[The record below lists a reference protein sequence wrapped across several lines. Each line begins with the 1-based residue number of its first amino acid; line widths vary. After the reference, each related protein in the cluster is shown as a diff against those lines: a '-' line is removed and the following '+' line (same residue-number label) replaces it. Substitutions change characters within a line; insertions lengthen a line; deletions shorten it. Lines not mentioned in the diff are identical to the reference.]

1 MKLFAGSANP
11 NLAQKVADTLGIPL
25 AQSEVVRFEN
35 SEIRVRIAEEV
46 KNEECYVVQPTS
58 NPSDTHLMELFFFC
72 DALRRMEAKKVYAV
86 IPYFGYA
93 RQDIQHRE
101 GECVSANVVI
111 NFLESIGFSK
121 VYTVNIHDEATQG
134 VFSIPYKDISAM
146 SLLAETVKDYL
157 HEEGRYDIDKVIVLS
172 PDQGGVERAR
182 KFSEYLFPDTE
193 VHLAVIEKKRNLSK
207 IHTSRAV
214 DIYGEVKG
222 RTVILVDDMTTSGG
236 TLINAAKLCKEKGAK
251 EMLAAI
257 VHHDFATDAPEKIE
271 ASHIAKFFTTDTI
284 YLKKSQTFSKLHE
297 VSVAKLI
304 AEALRE

>member
-11 NLAQKVADTLGIPL
+11 PLGQKIANELGVPL
-25 AQSEVVRFEN
+25 AQAEIVRFEN
-35 SEIRVRIAEEV
+35 SEIRIRIAEDV
-46 KNEECYVVQPTS
+46 KNEECYVVQPTA

-93 RQDIQHRE
+93 RQDIQHRD

-111 NFLESIGFSK
+111 TFLESIGFAK

-134 VFSIPYKDISAM
+134 VFSIPYKDISALP
-146 SLLAETVKDYL
+146 LLADTVKEYL
-157 HEEGRYDIDKVIVLS
+157 REEGVYDVNKVTVLS

-182 KFSEYLFPDTE
+182 KFSEELFPDTE
-193 VHLAVIEKKRNLSK
+193 VHLAVIEKKRNLNK

-214 DIYGEVKG
+214 DIYGDVKG
-222 RTVILVDDMTTSGG
+222 RNVILVDDMTTSGG
-236 TLINAAKLCKEKGAK
+236 TLINAAHLCKEKGARQ
-251 EMLAAI
+251 MLAVI
-257 VHHDFATDAPEKIE
+257 VHHDFAPDAPEKIQ

-284 YLKKSQTFSKLHE
+284 FLKKGQSFPKLQE

-304 AEALRE
+304 AEAIKK

>member
-11 NLAQKVADTLGIPL
+11 PLGQKIAEELGVPL
-25 AQSEVVRFEN
+25 AQAEIVRFEN
-35 SEIRVRIAEEV
+35 SEIRIRIAEDV
-46 KNEECYVVQPTS
+46 KNEECYVIQPTA

-93 RQDIQHRE
+93 RQDIQHRD

-111 NFLESIGFSK
+111 TFLESIGFAK

-134 VFSIPYKDISAM
+134 VFSIPYKDISALP
-146 SLLAETVKDYL
+146 LLADTVKDYL
-157 HEEGRYDIDKVIVLS
+157 REEGVYDVNKVTVLS

-182 KFSEYLFPDTE
+182 KFSEELFPDTE
-193 VHLAVIEKKRNLSK
+193 VHLAVIEKKRNLNK

-214 DIYGEVKG
+214 DIYGDVKG
-222 RTVILVDDMTTSGG
+222 RNVILVDDMTTSGG
-236 TLINAAKLCKEKGAK
+236 TLINAAHLCKEKGARQ
-251 EMLAAI
+251 MLAVI
-257 VHHDFATDAPEKIE
+257 VHHDFAPDAPEKIQ
-271 ASHIAKFFTTDTI
+271 ASHISKFFTTNTI
-284 YLKKSQTFSKLHE
+284 FLKKGQSFPKLQE

-304 AEALRE
+304 AEALKK